1 MMESKVKQLLSEC
14 GYAFYTTVGIG
25 LRAQKREDL
34 TDIREPFFGSWVYPS
49 GSSFG
54 PYSYQRCLFAY
65 AGNRYTAD
73 DLIAKFGEEEVLQA
87 IQSANV

>member
-1 MMESKVKQLLSEC
+1 MELKVKQILTQC
-14 GYAFYTTVGIG
+14 GYAFYTTVEGK

-34 TDIREPFFGSWVYPS
+34 TDIQDPFFGSWVYPS

-73 DLIAKFGEEEVLQA
+73 DLIAKFGEEAILQA